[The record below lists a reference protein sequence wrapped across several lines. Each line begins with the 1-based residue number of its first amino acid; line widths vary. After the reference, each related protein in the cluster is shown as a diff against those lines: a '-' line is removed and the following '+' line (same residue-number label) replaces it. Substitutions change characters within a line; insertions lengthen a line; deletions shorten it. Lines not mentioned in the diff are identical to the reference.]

1 MHEHV
6 PDFVMPI
13 TDRLVDTFL
22 QAEPLKPKVILF
34 HASET
39 PPREFVALAANF
51 VEDFL
56 FALIPESDKA
66 SAEKFGVTSYPT
78 IRLLFIPR
86 SSPGRTLPAGGS
98 PVQTAEFPSR
108 GLAYVEMHGW
118 LQQVQ
123 MQVLGKDL
131 GQGDA
136 ARRNP
141 SRSPCARCAPRG
153 VRRRVRIVGA
163 VRRRV
168 HRRRRRRRGRREHA
182 RRRTSRD
189 SRGGRGNVRQTVQF
203 RVRGP
208 CRATILRGGV
218 RSDGVGRA
226 RGDGG
231 VHSEKQVRDVLAR
244 V

>member
-78 IRLLFIPR
+78 IRLLFIPPLE
-86 SSPGRTLPAGGS
+86 PGGEPSAGGS
-98 PVQTAEFPSR
+98 PVQSRRVSLPRAGVRRDARLVAAGADAGPGQRPRPGRRRARAEPEPKPVREVSTPEAFDDACGSSALCVVAFIV
-108 GLAYVEMHGW
+108 GG
-118 LQQVQ
+118 
-123 MQVLGKDL
+123 G
-131 GQGDA
+131 GDA
-136 ARRNP
+136 AR
-141 SRSPCARCAPRG
+141 
-153 VRRRVRIVGA
+153 
-163 VRRRV
+163 
-168 HRRRRRRRGRREHA
+168 
-182 RRRTSRD
+182 T
-189 SRGGRGNVRQTVQF
+189 
-203 RVRGP
+203 
-208 CRATILRGGV
+208 RATPN
-218 RSDGVGRA
+218 
-226 RGDGG
+226 
-231 VHSEKQVRDVLAR
+231 EP
-244 V
+244 